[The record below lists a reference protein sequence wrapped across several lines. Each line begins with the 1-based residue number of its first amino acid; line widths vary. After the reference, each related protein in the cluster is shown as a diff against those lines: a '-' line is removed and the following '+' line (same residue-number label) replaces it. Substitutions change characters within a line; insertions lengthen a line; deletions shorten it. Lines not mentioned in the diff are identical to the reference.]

1 MSSSEASA
9 NPLYWEVVVI
19 EPESERVRK
28 AFRAQKGYCVGI
40 RQHFMPFDT
49 QKTTTSP
56 CV

>member
-19 EPESERVRK
+19 EPDSERARK
-28 AFRAQKGYCVGI
+28 AFRGKKGYCVGI
-40 RQHFMPFDT
+40 RQHFVPFGT
-49 QKTTTSP
+49 QKTTTGV